1 MCWKSAFI
9 RSWISPNRIWAR
21 IRECVDQLHACNEM
35 LIARSEELYRTVK
48 NKSVLLVP
56 TTIGQVKQTTLERFY
71 RKYPDAK
78 LTCEMDESVTVLADC
93 NYLSEALYNLLT
105 NAWEAN
111 VAAGHADRPIA
122 WRRGA
127 SGCIPCWKSATR
139 AAASPKKSRRRFLN
153 HFIHPKTATRA
164 GAWGFT
170 MCARLCG
177 RMWASLR
184 VESQPGKGTSFF
196 VLLPKYVQGR

>member
-1 MCWKSAFI
+1 M
-9 RSWISPNRIWAR
+9 
-21 IRECVDQLHACNEM
+21 M
-35 LIARSEELYRTVK
+35 IARSEELYRTVK

-111 VAAGHADRPIA
+111 VAAGHADRPI
-122 WRRGA
+122 GL
-127 SGCIPCWKSATR
+127 ATR
-139 AAASPKKSRRRFLN
+139 RERLYTVLEISDEGGGITQEEQKKIFEPFYSSKNSNTSWGMGLYHVRT
-153 HFIHPKTATRA
+153 IVRA
-164 GAWGFT
+164 HVG
-170 MCARLCG
+170 
-177 RMWASLR
+177 SLR